1 MSIFENIKDINEK
14 TSGDEVTSQKVFA
27 VMPIGDMILFPR
39 MMAGVVI
46 NEKSSVQLVDD
57 ALQAGHM
64 IALCAIKDGT
74 NKVESS
80 EDIYHVGTSV
90 IIIKMNKQDEG
101 LTRIAVQGMNRIKID
116 RIIEE
121 KPYIKAEVTIF
132 KDSPVEGIEI
142 DALTTSIKNQF
153 KRLLELAPHLPREF
167 EQTAVDIEEPGVLAD
182 MVASIL
188 NVSKKEK
195 QEIIETFD
203 VKERLDKTNVLLTHQ
218 LEILELGNKIQQDV
232 KSGMDK
238 SQKEYFLKEQLKA
251 IQKELGIKD
260 DTLSEINNL
269 RERLEKK
276 GLSKEAMEEAQ
287 KELGRISNMSPQSAE
302 YTVSRTYLDWMLDL
316 PWSDA
321 TEDNLNVKYARGV
334 LDDDHYDLDKI
345 KKRILEYLAV
355 RQLKKD
361 MKGPI
366 LCLIGPPGTGKT
378 SLGRSIA
385 RALGRKF
392 IRISLG
398 GVRDEAEIRGHRRT
412 YVGALPGKII
422 QGLKRSGSNNPVFML
437 DEIDKLGS
445 DYRGDPSSALLEVLD
460 PEQNNSFVDHYLNV
474 GFDLSKVMFIT
485 TANLY
490 ETIPAPL
497 LDRMEVIEIPG
508 YTTEDKVHIANKYLI
523 PKQIKEHGLT
533 NKQFKLNKNALVKVI
548 NNYTRE
554 AGLRNLERTLATLC
568 RGVAREIVE
577 GEIEQA
583 KIYVKNLK
591 KYLGPVR
598 IHHDTAENK
607 IEPGIATGLAWTAS
621 GGEILFIEA
630 TKMPG
635 HNNLKLTG
643 KLGDVMKESA
653 EAALSY
659 IRSHHDAYGLSPD
672 FLDKQDIHIH
682 VPAGAVPKDGPSAG
696 VTIFTALIS
705 LFTDMP
711 VNPNTAMTGEISL
724 RGRVLPIGGIKEK
737 MLAAK
742 RAGIKR
748 ILLPKENM
756 SDLEEIP
763 AHFKKDIEII
773 PVSSIDELPKLA
785 LIKSINK

>member
-1 MSIFENIKDINEK
+1 MSTSENIKDINKE
-14 TSGDEVTSQKVFA
+14 TSTEEMAPQKIFA
-27 VMPIGDMILFPR
+27 VIPIGDMVLFPR

-46 NEKSSVQLVDD
+46 NEKSSIQLVDD
-57 ALQAGHM
+57 VLQTGQM
-64 IALCAIKDGT
+64 IALCAIKDGI

-90 IIIKMNKQDEG
+90 MIIKMNKQDES
-101 LTRIAVQGMNRIKID
+101 LMRIAVQGMNRIRLD

-121 KPYIKAEVTIF
+121 KPYIKAEVTIL
-132 KDSPVEGIEI
+132 KDDHLEGLEI

-153 KRLLELAPHLPREF
+153 KRLLDLTPHIPRDF
-167 EQTAVDIEEPGVLAD
+167 EQTAMDIEEPGVLAD

-188 NVSKKEK
+188 NISKKEK
-195 QEIIETFD
+195 QEIMETFD
-203 VKERLDKTNVLLTHQ
+203 VRNRLDKINVLLTHQ
-218 LEILELGNKIQQDV
+218 LEILELGNKIQEDV

-260 DTLSEINNL
+260 DTLSDINNL
-269 RERLEKK
+269 RERLVKK
-276 GLSKEAMEEAQ
+276 GLPDEAMEEVE
-287 KELGRISNMSPQSAE
+287 KELGRLSGMSPQSAE

-316 PWSDA
+316 PWNES
-321 TEDNLNVKYARGV
+321 TEDNLSVRDARII
-334 LDDDHYDLDKI
+334 LDADHYDLDSI
-345 KKRILEYLAV
+345 KKRILEYLSV
-355 RQLKKD
+355 RHLKKD

-366 LCLIGPPGTGKT
+366 LCLTGPPGTGKT

-392 IRISLG
+392 VRISLG
-398 GVRDEAEIRGHRRT
+398 GIRDEAEIRGHRRT

-460 PEQNNSFVDHYLNV
+460 PEQNNDFIDHYLNV
-474 GFDLSKVMFIT
+474 GFNLSKVMFIT
-485 TANLY
+485 TANFHDA
-490 ETIPAPL
+490 IPAPL

-508 YTTEDKVHIANKYLI
+508 YITEDKIHIANKYLI

-533 NKQFKLNKNALVKVI
+533 PKQFKLNKGALVKVI

-554 AGLRNLERTLATLC
+554 AGLRNLERTIATLC

-577 GEIEQA
+577 GETDQA
-583 KIYVKNLK
+583 KISIKNLK
-591 KYLGPVR
+591 KYLGPMK
-598 IHHDTAENK
+598 IHSETAERK
-607 IEPGIATGLAWTAS
+607 MEPGIATGLAWTPV
-621 GGEILFIEA
+621 GGDILFIEA
-630 TKMPG
+630 AKMPG
-635 HNNLKLTG
+635 NKHLKLTG
-643 KLGDVMKESA
+643 RLGDVMKESA
-653 EAALSY
+653 EAALTY
-659 IRSHHDAYGLSPD
+659 IRSHHDVYGLSAD
-672 FLDKQDIHIH
+672 FLDKHDIHIH
-682 VPAGAVPKDGPSAG
+682 VPAGAVSKDGPSAG

-705 LFTDMP
+705 LFTGIP
-711 VNPNTAMTGEISL
+711 VDANIAMTGEISL
-724 RGRVLPIGGIKEK
+724 RGRILPIGGIKEK

-742 RAGIKR
+742 QAGIKR

-756 SDLEEIP
+756 SGLEEIP
-763 AHFKKDIEII
+763 AHFKKGIEII
-773 PVSSIDELPKLA
+773 PVSRIDELPGLA
-785 LIKSINK
+785 LIRPVNK